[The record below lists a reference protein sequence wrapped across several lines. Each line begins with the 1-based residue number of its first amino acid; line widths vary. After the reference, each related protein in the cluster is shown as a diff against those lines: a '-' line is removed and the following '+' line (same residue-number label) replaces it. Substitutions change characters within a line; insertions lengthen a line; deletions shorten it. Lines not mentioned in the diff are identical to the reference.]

1 MSGHNKTSAEH
12 AISDITKV
20 LSADQVSSPQVHKWH
35 FSDLEQDAKQQ
46 MDSLRAEVLAK
57 IKQEIQPKLAQQT
70 AILKREAYEEAK
82 QQGYE
87 VGYQAGFETGQ
98 TLGIDKA
105 KQQAEEV
112 LKPKVAQLEQVL
124 QSFSKPQ
131 QYIETR
137 VFEQVANIAIM
148 LAEKLT
154 EQAIEVDKTKLLHFI
169 EQAVALLP
177 DEDARIEVE
186 LHPDDLEVVQFYQ
199 VTQKQDW
206 LLKSN
211 PKLSPGDCRVK
222 KLNSVVD
229 YRWRERLAQLVEQTV
244 QLVETRLEPDSDDD
258 DLAETDASTVLP

>member
-1 MSGHNKTSAEH
+1 MSDHNRSSAGQ

-20 LSADQVSSPQVHKWH
+20 LSADQVSSPQVHKWQ

-87 VGYQAGFETGQ
+87 AGYQAGFETGQ

-105 KQQAEEV
+105 KQQAEQA

-124 QSFSKPQ
+124 QSFTKPQ
-131 QYIETR
+131 QFIEAR

-154 EQAIEVDKTKLLHFI
+154 EQVIEVDKTKLLHFI

-177 DEDARIEVE
+177 DEDARIEVD
-186 LHPDDLEVVQFYQ
+186 LHPDDLDVVQFYQ
-199 VTQKQDW
+199 ASQQQDW
-206 LLKSN
+206 LLKAN
-211 PKLSPGDCRVK
+211 PKISPGNCRVK

-229 YRWRERLAQLVEQTV
+229 YRWRERLAQMVEQTM
-244 QLVETRLEPDSDDD
+244 QLVETRLESDPDDD
-258 DLAETDASTVLP
+258 DSVETSASTAQS